1 MTIHEMLHQVA
12 LLSSGVYRR
21 EKDVSSLEIPLPRQR
36 KQIVYG
42 KTELMRG
49 EPVGLLYTHVGLMND
64 TVDPMALLSYNAK
77 MQYAKIALLDNGK
90 LVLTV
95 MFNPATTSIKECA
108 PMLQEMAA
116 VADELERI
124 YFTTDEM

>member
-12 LLSSGVYRR
+12 LLSSGNYQRKG
-21 EKDVSSLEIPLPRQR
+21 EISTLEIPLPRHR
-36 KQIVYG
+36 KQVIYG
-42 KTELMRG
+42 KNEIIRG
-49 EPVGLLYTHVGLMND
+49 EPVGLLYTHIGMLDESIDLV
-64 TVDPMALLSYNAK
+64 ALLGYNAK
-77 MQYAKIALLDNGK
+77 TQFAKVAILPDSR

-95 MFNPATTSIKECA
+95 MFDLINTSIKECA

-124 YFTTDEM
+124 YFITDEK

>member
-1 MTIHEMLHQVA
+1 VTIHEMLQQVA

-21 EKDVSSLEIPLPRQR
+21 DKNVSSLEIPLPRQR
-36 KQIVYG
+36 KQIMYG
-42 KTELMRG
+42 LNESIRG
-49 EPVGLLYTHVGLMND
+49 EPVGLLYTHVGVMNPA
-64 TVDPMALLSYNAK
+64 VDAAALLTYNAK
-77 MQYAKIALLDNGK
+77 MQYGKIALLPNGK
-90 LVLTV
+90 IIIIV
-95 MFNPATTSIKECA
+95 MFDPVSTSIKECA